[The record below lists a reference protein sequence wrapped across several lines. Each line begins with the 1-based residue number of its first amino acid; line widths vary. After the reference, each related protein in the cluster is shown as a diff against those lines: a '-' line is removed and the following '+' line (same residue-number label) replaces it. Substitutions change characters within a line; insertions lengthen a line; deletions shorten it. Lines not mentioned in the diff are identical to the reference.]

1 MAYSRKLPYLATAA
15 LSGLLFGAGL
25 YVSQMV
31 NPLKVLRFLDFG
43 AIPKGGWDPS
53 LAFVIAPAIAV
64 MFIAVRFGRRRGA
77 PLFDASFHEPRL
89 RHIDRPLVIG
99 AALFGVGWGMSGIC
113 PGPAISLLAFMPSNL
128 WLFLVAL
135 FVGSWVGNLL
145 VRPRAEA
152 APVAAPAE

>member
-113 PGPAISLLAFMPSNL
+113 PGPAISLIAFWPPNIL
-128 WLFLVAL
+128 VYLFAL
-135 FVGSWVGNLL
+135 FVGSYGGTLL
-145 VRPRAEA
+145 MPSDSERRLALA
-152 APVAAPAE
+152 R